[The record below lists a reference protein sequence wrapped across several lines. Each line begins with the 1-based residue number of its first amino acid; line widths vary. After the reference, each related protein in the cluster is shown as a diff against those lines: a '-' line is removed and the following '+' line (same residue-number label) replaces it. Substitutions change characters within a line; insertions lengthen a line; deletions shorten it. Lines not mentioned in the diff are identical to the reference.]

1 MDSGC
6 KVRGCRDTSEDIASS
21 SSLVSDA
28 VCGRGHA
35 MTVRIVIVIKRAAPG
50 QGRARDE
57 MVGDFE
63 NGSWGGREDVED

>member
-1 MDSGC
+1 
-6 KVRGCRDTSEDIASS
+6 
-21 SSLVSDA
+21 
-28 VCGRGHA
+28 